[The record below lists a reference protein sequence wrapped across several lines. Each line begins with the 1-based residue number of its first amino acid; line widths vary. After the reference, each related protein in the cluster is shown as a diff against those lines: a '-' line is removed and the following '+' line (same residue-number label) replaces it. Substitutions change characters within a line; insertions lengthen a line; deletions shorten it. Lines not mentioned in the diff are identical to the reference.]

1 MVSITKD
8 HFSIRQ
14 ICESGQCFRL
24 ERLDGEEDI
33 YKLTALGRYLEIRQR
48 GNEIAFDCPPQE
60 FDRIWKDYFDL
71 DTDYGRFIHSI
82 DREDAYLLEAARQGS
97 GIRILRQDLW
107 EIIISFLS
115 PSRIISNASGS
126 ASICSAKTTGRR
138 SRRKRD
144 RFIMVSPARRRSPKY
159 LWKIYMPVTWD
170 TEAVIFTKRPSAWRR
185 ERWI

>member
-107 EIIISFLS
+107 EIIISFQEVRRFALQKI
-115 PSRIISNASGS
+115 RGEEADG
-126 ASICSAKTTGRR
+126 KGTGLLWFPRPGGALQ
-138 SRRKRD
+138 STFG
-144 RFIMVSPARRRSPKY
+144 RFIC
-159 LWKIYMPVTWD
+159 L
-170 TEAVIFTKRPSAWRR
+170 
-185 ERWI
+185 